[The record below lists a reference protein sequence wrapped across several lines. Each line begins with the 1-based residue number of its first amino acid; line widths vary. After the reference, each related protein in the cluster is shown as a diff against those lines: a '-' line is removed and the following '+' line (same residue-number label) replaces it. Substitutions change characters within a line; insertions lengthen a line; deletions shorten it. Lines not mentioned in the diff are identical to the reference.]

1 MGNSILGGDGVF
13 PNGPD
18 ILTVAVQV
26 VDTADISASSPFKVS
41 GRITWS
47 ESQA

>member
-1 MGNSILGGDGVF
+1 VF

-18 ILTVAVQV
+18 ILTIAVKV
-26 VDTADISASSPFKVS
+26 VDTGDINADNPFKTS
-41 GRITWS
+41 SRITWS

>member
-1 MGNSILGGDGVF
+1 MF

-18 ILTVAVQV
+18 ILTLAVQV
-26 VDTADISASSPFKVS
+26 VDTADINATTPFVAS